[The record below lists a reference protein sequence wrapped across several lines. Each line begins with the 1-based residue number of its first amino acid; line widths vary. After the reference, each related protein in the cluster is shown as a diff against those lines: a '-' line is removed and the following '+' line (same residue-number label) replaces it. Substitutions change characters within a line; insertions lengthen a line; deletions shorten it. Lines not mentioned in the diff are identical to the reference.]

1 MAMEVIKPGL
11 ATSVQDAGRP
21 GYSNLGIPLSGAL
34 DQFALRMA
42 NLLVGN
48 DEGAAT
54 LEAALLGPELL
65 FRKPAIVAVA
75 GGEATPKLNGQVRPR
90 NESFAV
96 QAGDRLSFDYM
107 KLGARLYIAV
117 AGGIDVPAGLGN
129 PAPPRLGALRRFPRP
144 QLPPGAFR
152 PAAAPP
158 APPRARSR

>member
-1 MAMEVIKPGL
+1 
-11 ATSVQDAGRP
+11 
-21 GYSNLGIPLSGAL
+21 
-34 DQFALRMA
+34 MA

-96 QAGDRLSFDYM
+96 QAGDRLSFHQM
-107 KLGARLYIAV
+107 KLGARPYIARSRR
-117 AGGIDVPAGLGN
+117 IDVPAGLWHRV
-129 PAPPRLGALRRFPRP
+129 PRRPGGFGRLRRP
-144 QLPPGAFR
+144 Q
-152 PAAAPP
+152 
-158 APPRARSR
+158 